1 MPRLSRG
8 GTWIQK
14 DKASGTADRGAL
26 GLTPPV
32 GKFAIFGGR
41 PETGGWPRQIREKS
55 RMMKNKKI
63 GVKKWPK
70 KKRIYLESLKEQLRK
85 KQADISVFNDLLD
98 DYMTLYDVKKK
109 LKTDIKKRGVTYE
122 TMSASGKAKIVKQNQ
137 SVKDLVAVNKQMLM
151 ILDKLELTTKE
162 TIKGDDDEEL

>member
-1 MPRLSRG
+1 MAE
-8 GTWIQK
+8 K
-14 DKASGTADRGAL
+14 KAD
-26 GLTPPV
+26 
-32 GKFAIFGGR
+32 I
-41 PETGGWPRQIREKS
+41 
-55 RMMKNKKI
+55 
-63 GVKKWPK
+63 
-70 KKRIYLESLKEQLRK
+70 LESLKEQLRK
-85 KQADISVFNDLLD
+85 KQADISVFNDILD

>member
-1 MPRLSRG
+1 M
-8 GTWIQK
+8 
-14 DKASGTADRGAL
+14 
-26 GLTPPV
+26 
-32 GKFAIFGGR
+32 
-41 PETGGWPRQIREKS
+41 
-55 RMMKNKKI
+55 
-63 GVKKWPK
+63 KKWPK
-70 KKRIYLESLKEQLRK
+70 KSGYIRKLKRAIAK

-151 ILDKLELTTKE
+151 ILEKLELTTKE

>member
-1 MPRLSRG
+1 MASTNPRKVAR
-8 GTWIQK
+8 
-14 DKASGTADRGAL
+14 D
-26 GLTPPV
+26 
-32 GKFAIFGGR
+32 
-41 PETGGWPRQIREKS
+41 
-55 RMMKNKKI
+55 KKI
-63 GVKKWPK
+63 KNRGEKMAEKKAD
-70 KKRIYLESLKEQLRK
+70 ILESLKEQLRK
-85 KQADISVFNDLLD
+85 KQADISVFKDLLD

-109 LKTDIKKRGVTYE
+109 LKADIKKRGVTYE

>member
-1 MPRLSRG
+1 MAE
-8 GTWIQK
+8 K
-14 DKASGTADRGAL
+14 KAD
-26 GLTPPV
+26 
-32 GKFAIFGGR
+32 I
-41 PETGGWPRQIREKS
+41 
-55 RMMKNKKI
+55 
-63 GVKKWPK
+63 
-70 KKRIYLESLKEQLRK
+70 LESLKEQLRK

-98 DYMTLYDVKKK
+98 YMTLYDVKKK
-109 LKTDIKKRGVTYE
+109 LKADIKKRGVTYE